1 MPTALAVGVYPPD
14 YGALKKHP
22 HAGRRHCAGD
32 EARGGVVDVSRGVA
46 VLIDLLHFVA
56 SAGPPI
62 LLLALS
68 TAQMLP
74 ACPPKGCIREGGCL
88 IRVLDTRFTVLH

>member
-1 MPTALAVGVYPPD
+1 MSNFEVRLSLLSSCKSPKGVTK
-14 YGALKKHP
+14 G
-22 HAGRRHCAGD
+22 AGD

-74 ACPPKGCIREGGCL
+74 ACPSECNSP
-88 IRVLDTRFTVLH
+88 